1 MNPAQNVQPGR
12 QPAQEADTL
21 GSRLLDNSHPHLRT
35 RPAFQALERVARSNA
50 AVSTVALAV
59 VLILGDFLT
68 HATLAFA
75 LLYLVPLSLAA
86 WWRGRALGIAV
97 AVLCMCGTL
106 AAQIAW
112 HTQTGQPF
120 HAWRMVWNDGGS
132 FALFVIG
139 AQVVAR
145 LREYAD
151 RDERARRLTVDQL
164 RQAERLGV
172 VGRLAAG
179 VAHELGTPLNVI
191 MGHAELL
198 ASDHPNAT
206 RVQAASAIIL
216 AQTEKMTAIIRG
228 LLDFARRGATDRTAV
243 DLAVVARDAAV
254 LLRPTA
260 HKKDIE
266 IEVESEGD
274 VVVQANRT
282 EIEQVLV
289 NLMMNGIQAMPTGG
303 TLRVRAHPRL
313 GRPGSTPPSSTACLE
328 VEDEGVGISPESLP
342 KVFDPFFTTKDV
354 GEGTGLGLSVSYGI
368 VSDHGGRI
376 QVSSALGSGSRFSVY
391 LPRAAVSS

>member
-1 MNPAQNVQPGR
+1 MTLPAEHA
-12 QPAQEADTL
+12 QPAQRPGQEPDIF
-21 GSRLLDNSHPHLRT
+21 GSRLLDDSPPPLRT
-35 RPAFQALERVARSNA
+35 RRALEALERVARSNA
-50 AVSTVALAV
+50 AVSTVVLAI
-59 VLILGDFLT
+59 VLILGDFFT
-68 HATLAFA
+68 HASLAFT
-75 LLYLVPLSLAA
+75 LLYLVPISLSA

-112 HTQTGQPF
+112 HMQSGLPF
-120 HAWRMVWNDGGS
+120 HVWRMVWNDGGS

-139 AQVVAR
+139 VQVVAR

-151 RDERARRLTVDQL
+151 RDERARRVTVEQL

-191 MGHAELL
+191 LGHAELL

-216 AQTEKMTAIIRG
+216 EQTEKMTAIIRG

-289 NLMMNGIQAMPTGG
+289 NLIMNGIQAMPGGG
-303 TLRVRAHPRL
+303 TLRVRAHSRL
-313 GRPGSTPPSSTACLE
+313 GRPGSTPPSSCLE

-342 KVFDPFFTTKDV
+342 KIFDPFFTTKDV

-391 LPRAAVSS
+391 LPRPAVSS